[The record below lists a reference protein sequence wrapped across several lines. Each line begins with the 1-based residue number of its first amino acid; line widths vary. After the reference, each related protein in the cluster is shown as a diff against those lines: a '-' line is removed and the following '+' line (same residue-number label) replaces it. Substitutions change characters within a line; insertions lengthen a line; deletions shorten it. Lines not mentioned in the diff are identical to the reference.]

1 MIRGLALD
9 PRPLPDW
16 ADMRQMVRLRRLDA
30 QIDALEAK
38 LDLEEQG
45 TETHSD
51 YLRRLIAL
59 QQEKRSS
66 AQ

>member
-1 MIRGLALD
+1 
-9 PRPLPDW
+9 
-16 ADMRQMVRLRRLDA
+16 MRQMVRLRRLDA